1 MGLLKQAI
9 LSHPEAVGFLIDGFP
24 RELSQAPLF
33 TQQVAPSSH
42 ITNTHP
48 HPSHLLHQICECT
61 MVLMFECSE
70 GVMVKRLLERGKTS
84 GRVDD
89 NEETIRKRL
98 QTFQKSTLPVIQH
111 YEAKGK
117 VKKVSM

>member
-42 ITNTHP
+42 ITHT
-48 HPSHLLHQICECT
+48 PSPLPPPPPDL
-61 MVLMFECSE
+61 
-70 GVMVKRLLERGKTS
+70 
-84 GRVDD
+84 RVHHGSD
-89 NEETIRKRL
+89 
-98 QTFQKSTLPVIQH
+98 V
-111 YEAKGK
+111 
-117 VKKVSM
+117 